1 MIEEQR
7 QQIGTLKALGYSDG
21 VIAFKYFAYAMLSTV
36 SGALA
41 GVVVG
46 EKILPWVIMNA
57 YGMLY
62 TGLPY
67 YMTPLN
73 WEQGGLAILASAACT
88 GVATI
93 AACYK
98 ELAAG
103 PAELMRPE
111 APKNGKR
118 IFLERIGVLWKHLNF
133 TQKSTVRNLVRY
145 KKRFF
150 MTVIGIGGCM
160 GLILVGFGLQDS
172 ITAIAKNQFV
182 SLFTYQA
189 NAVLNSDVDESEK
202 EALQTDLENYSGID
216 ELLEMYCQNI
226 ELQTDKKTVDAVL
239 EVPKELTNFNDFYAF
254 RDRKSGEVY
263 EFPTDGGAAISE
275 KTATMLGVKAGDTVQ
290 LKKGDDIV
298 DVKISII
305 VENYVRHYLL
315 SLIHI

>member
-1 MIEEQR
+1 
-7 QQIGTLKALGYSDG
+7 
-21 VIAFKYFAYAMLSTV
+21 
-36 SGALA
+36 
-41 GVVVG
+41 
-46 EKILPWVIMNA
+46 
-57 YGMLY
+57 
-62 TGLPY
+62 
-67 YMTPLN
+67 
-73 WEQGGLAILASAACT
+73 
-88 GVATI
+88 
-93 AACYK
+93 
-98 ELAAG
+98 
-103 PAELMRPE
+103 MRPE

-263 EFPTDGGAAISE
+263 EFPTDGGAASA
-275 KTATMLGVKAGDTVQ
+275 KRQQRCSA
-290 LKKGDDIV
+290 
-298 DVKISII
+298 
-305 VENYVRHYLL
+305 
-315 SLIHI
+315 

>member
-1 MIEEQR
+1 
-7 QQIGTLKALGYSDG
+7 
-21 VIAFKYFAYAMLSTV
+21 
-36 SGALA
+36 
-41 GVVVG
+41 
-46 EKILPWVIMNA
+46 
-57 YGMLY
+57 
-62 TGLPY
+62 
-67 YMTPLN
+67 
-73 WEQGGLAILASAACT
+73 
-88 GVATI
+88 
-93 AACYK
+93 
-98 ELAAG
+98 
-103 PAELMRPE
+103 
-111 APKNGKR
+111 
-118 IFLERIGVLWKHLNF
+118 
-133 TQKSTVRNLVRY
+133 
-145 KKRFF
+145 
-150 MTVIGIGGCM
+150 M

-305 VENYVRHYLL
+305 VENYVRHYLYL
-315 SLIHI
+315 APDLYEELFGGAPDYNQLLMKYQDTSSNYETALGEKIMTYDGVAAISFTSDLIDQIDNMLRSLDIVIVVLIVSAGLLALTGACRSRLRPRPASPVQESCGRRCSSAPECGIRAVRRRRSRCPPSPRCAAVGQGGHKRFCARSR